1 MRLFHLF
8 YQESQNSRKLNSA
21 KPSFINATVSSI
33 IQNRDT
39 FFNASDNKNLLKNVF
54 EFFFELVYRRN
65 FKLILSF
72 YNLSKKDNKQQKNFK
87 FSVKTE
93 KKTEYES

>member
-21 KPSFINATVSSI
+21 KPPIINAKVSSI

-39 FFNASDNKNLLKNVF
+39 FFNASDNKDLLENVLNFFLNLRYEKIQT
-54 EFFFELVYRRN
+54 Y
-65 FKLILSF
+65 SF
-72 YNLSKKDNKQQKNFK
+72 LL
-87 FSVKTE
+87 
-93 KKTEYES
+93 